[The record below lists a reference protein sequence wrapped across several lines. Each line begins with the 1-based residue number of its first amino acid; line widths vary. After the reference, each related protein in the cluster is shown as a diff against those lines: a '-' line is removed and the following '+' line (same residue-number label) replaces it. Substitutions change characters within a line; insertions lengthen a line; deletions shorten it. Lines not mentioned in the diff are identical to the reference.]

1 MKTAIVNISEITDKE
16 KNPTLCLSAKRY
28 TGHCASCQIFRYKL
42 KKLKSL
48 DETIKSMKCKPIIDK
63 EQLLLLKKQEILK
76 KQLNETNK
84 KIKDIDNEIDI
95 T

>member
-16 KNPTLCLSAKRY
+16 KNPTLCLYAKRY